1 MIEPGN
7 HGTLEPAY
15 SYRNLGLW
23 QQAQDFAEM
32 VVRLANGLPS
42 NRSTDA
48 MARQLVRSATSI
60 AANIAEG
67 HGRFGF
73 ASYRNHLSIAKG
85 SACET
90 DSWLDLLRRLAL
102 ISPEQEAELHTR
114 CSRLIAALT
123 RRIKDLERAASKT
136 VREARVAYEAPDELE
151 ERPDDNGSKVPW
163 FDGSEGDLP

>member
-1 MIEPGN
+1 MMEPSN
-7 HGTLEPAY
+7 QRTLEPGY

-32 VVRLANGLPS
+32 AVRLVNGLPS

-60 AANIAEG
+60 AANVAEG
-67 HGRFGF
+67 HGRYSF
-73 ASYRNHLSIAKG
+73 AAYKNHLSIAKG
-85 SACET
+85 SACEA

-114 CSRLIAALT
+114 CSTLIGALT
-123 RRIKDLERAASKT
+123 RRIQDLERAASKT
-136 VREARVAYEAPDELE
+136 AREERVAYEASDELK
-151 ERPDDNGSKVPW
+151 ERPDDNGSKAPG
-163 FDGSEGDLP
+163 FDGSRGDMA